1 MPSREHDVDRRPDDP
16 CGKNRRN
23 GSFPFDES
31 PVAAD
36 GCHDAVIAVAE
47 RFHRASFESG
57 QQVFPQTFSWEIP
70 TRASC
75 GCPFG
80 YSASSCIAAMSP
92 IAKTSSYSLT
102 RLKASTPI
110 RPPRSFGLLSE
121 ARNGAAPDAA
131 RPDQVL
137 GRDAL
142 PVVEDRAAVDII
154 GHFSVQHHFDAFA
167 LQGFQRFSRGLF
179 RHGRE
184 QASQSF
190 DQVDAHVRHV
200 QPRVIPRHHVTSHFG

>member
-1 MPSREHDVDRRPDDP
+1 MWIVDQTTHAAKTAETDL
-16 CGKNRRN
+16 
-23 GSFPFDES
+23 FPFDES

-57 QQVFPQTFSWEIP
+57 QQVFPQMFSLGNSD
-70 TRASC
+70 ASQLRVSVRILRVVVHR
-75 GCPFG
+75 GDVADGENVVVLFDPVESVHADP
-80 YSASSCIAAMSP
+80 SAAF
-92 IAKTSSYSLT
+92 
-102 RLKASTPI
+102 
-110 RPPRSFGLLSE
+110 FGLLSE